1 MLDHPAHPSRRPALP
16 RLVIAALAAAY
27 LPASL
32 ADTAASALS
41 LGSST
46 VTATQSGGGL
56 PTSSVISSVDLL
68 GGDILEQQPV
78 LYSWELFRRAPG
90 VMLTE
95 FGGISFHPAAGDN
108 WMGYATVGSEEEY
121 LHILRA
127 LFGAIYESTELAGF
141 CYTQLTD
148 TQQEKNGLYD
158 ENRRPKLPVAAL
170 RVASGKQAGAT
181 VGLERPLTGIGER
194 ARDYAAILQRGVPL
208 HERGADRAGTEQ
220 GQLAMGRQR
229 QVQHRA
235 HASTCLRRCTSR
247 C

>member
-95 FGGISFHPAAGDN
+95 FGQGTSSGKLSFRGFNGEGEVNAVKLLIDGIPSNSNDGNMP
-108 WMGYATVGSEEEY
+108 Y
-121 LHILRA
+121 LDM
-127 LFGAIYESTELAGF
+127 LFPLEIDGIEVVRGTNDPRY
-141 CYTQLTD
+141 
-148 TQQEKNGLYD
+148 GLY
-158 ENRRPKLPVAAL
+158 NIAGNVAVQSRIGGDYGKARL
-170 RVASGKQAGAT
+170 RYGS
-181 VGLERPLTGIGER
+181 
-194 ARDYAAILQRGVPL
+194 
-208 HERGADRAGTEQ
+208 
-220 GQLAMGRQR
+220 
-229 QVQHRA
+229 
-235 HASTCLRRCTSR
+235 
-247 C
+247 

>member
-1 MLDHPAHPSRRPALP
+1 MLDHPAHLSRRPALP

-95 FGGISFHPAAGDN
+95 FGQGTSSGKLSFRGFNGEGEVNAVKLLIDGIPSNSNDGNMPYLDMLFPLEIDGIEVVRGTNDPRYGLYNIAGNVTVHSAPAAITARRGC
-108 WMGYATVGSEEEY
+108 ATAATTPRSCSWPRASKAATGRRTTSSVSRRAMATATMPAASAPACPVNGST
-121 LHILRA
+121 RRMPA
-127 LFGAIYESTELAGF
+127 TGASA
-141 CYTQLTD
+141 
-148 TQQEKNGLYD
+148 
-158 ENRRPKLPVAAL
+158 
-170 RVASGKQAGAT
+170 
-181 VGLERPLTGIGER
+181 
-194 ARDYAAILQRGVPL
+194 
-208 HERGADRAGTEQ
+208 
-220 GQLAMGRQR
+220 
-229 QVQHRA
+229 
-235 HASTCLRRCTSR
+235 
-247 C
+247 